1 MNLATNLDQ
10 IKSVGPKT
18 AAELRRAGL
27 HTVGDILMF
36 LPRKHEDF
44 TNVTPIAELQPGK
57 VTIRARCQQI
67 STRPVRRGL
76 RLTTAVLADD
86 TSKLNAVW
94 FNQPYRVQ
102 QLGGS
107 NEWFYFSGTFEYNYG
122 RYQLTNPTAELAK
135 ELPVQADR
143 LLPVYHAVRGLK
155 SQTVRKVI
163 EQLRPLMS
171 VLPETLPPSVVQSE
185 QLLDRAAAI
194 SAMHFPRDEREVE
207 QARQRLAFEELF
219 ELVLASQLNKI
230 DNQKLAGFAIPFE
243 KSVVQDFVKKLPFTL
258 TNAQRRGAWDIL
270 QDFENARPM
279 NRLLQGDVG
288 SGKTVVAGLAARQ
301 AASAGYQTAF
311 MAPTEILARQHAE
324 TLAKLLEPFG
334 VTVGLLIGSVKGKA
348 RQTLYQQIA
357 SGSVDVVVGTHAL
370 IQDKVEFHSLGFVII
385 DEQHRFGVEQRQRLL
400 MKVKDEKV
408 GSGALDTLSEPM
420 TIAAGSSRETGRAA
434 PGSRARHGGEESVS
448 SALLNAKKPSITA
461 VMPHLLAM
469 TATPIPRSLALTVY
483 GELDVSVLDEQPR
496 GRRPILTTII
506 SPPSREAAYT
516 AIDQQIAQGRQV
528 YVVCSLITDSDSS
541 DRKSVEVEYKRLKNS
556 IFGHRRIAILHGKM
570 AASEKDQIM
579 QAFKNQKYDVL
590 VSTTVIEVGVDVPNA
605 TIMMIEDADQF
616 GLAQLHQL
624 RGRVGRGQHQ
634 SFCYLMMSTNNKPS
648 QRLREIEKSNDGFHL
663 AEVDMSL
670 RGPGEIYGRMQH
682 GALNLQIATLA
693 DTQLIARAQKAAK
706 RFIDS
711 GESLSKY
718 PALEARVRHNQR
730 VTTLN

>member
-1 MNLATNLDQ
+1 MNLATSLDQ
-10 IKSVGPKT
+10 IKGVGPKT

-27 HTVGDILMF
+27 ETVSDILLF

-86 TSKLNAVW
+86 TSKLNAIW

-107 NEWFYFSGTFEYNYG
+107 DEWFYFSGEFEYNYG

-171 VLPETLPPSVVQSE
+171 VLPETLPPSIVKSE
-185 QLLDRAAAI
+185 KLLDRAAAI

-243 KSVVQDFVKKLPFTL
+243 KSVVQDFVKKLPFAL
-258 TNAQRRGAWDIL
+258 TNAQRRAAWGIL

-288 SGKTVVAGLAARQ
+288 SGLAARQ
-301 AASAGYQTAF
+301 AANAGYQTAF
-311 MAPTEILARQHAE
+311 MAPTEILARQHAQ
-324 TLAKLLEPFG
+324 TLAKLLEPFD
-334 VTVGLLIGSVKGKA
+334 VAVGLLIGSVKGKA

-357 SGSVDVVVGTHAL
+357 SGAVDVVVGTHAL
-370 IQDKVEFHSLGFVII
+370 IQDKVEFHRLGFVVI
-385 DEQHRFGVEQRQRLL
+385 DEQHRFGVEQRQKLL
-400 MKVKDEKV
+400 MKVKDEEVK
-408 GSGALDTLSEPM
+408 SGALDTLSEPM

-434 PGSRARHGGEESVS
+434 PGSRARHGGEESIS
-448 SALLNAKKPSITA
+448 SAPLNAKKPSITA
-461 VMPHLLAM
+461 AMPHLLAM

-483 GELDVSVLDEQPR
+483 GELDVSVLDERPR
-496 GRRPILTTII
+496 GRRPILTKII

-516 AIDQQIAQGRQV
+516 AIDQQIAQGRQA
-528 YVVCSLITDSDSS
+528 YVVCSLIADSDSS
-541 DRKSVEVEYKRLKNS
+541 DRKSVEAEYKRLKNS
-556 IFGHRRIAILHGKM
+556 IFGRRRIAMLHGKM
-570 AASEKDQIM
+570 TASEKDQIM
-579 QAFKNQKYDVL
+579 QAFKDQKYDIL

-648 QRLREIEKSNDGFHL
+648 QRLREIEQSNDGFHL